1 MSLKASEKKS
11 LRRIAHHLDSVVI
24 VGEQG
29 VSEGVIAETQRALK
43 DHELI
48 KVKFAMGERN
58 DRQAAAATLAEAC
71 EAELVQQIGKVAV
84 LYKPNAKADP
94 KLSNIARFAY

>member
-1 MSLKASEKKS
+1 MSLKASEKKT

-29 VSEGVIAETQRALK
+29 VSEGVIGETQRALK

-48 KVKFAMGERN
+48 KVKFAIGERA
-58 DRQAAAATLAEAC
+58 DRQTAVATLATAC
-71 EAELVQQIGKVAV
+71 EAEVVQQIGKVAV
-84 LYKPNAKADP
+84 LYKANSKADP
-94 KLSNIARFAY
+94 KLSNVARFAY